1 MSDVIIKYHVL
12 NLDFKLLEDNDT
24 TDDDSPDEA
33 TVHEEQVADEN
44 RFQEFED
51 QAGRDSDDLHNK
63 CNEKIVSL
71 ENQISKLSEEIITL
85 KDHTARLEK
94 QNWMLQVKIVQDN
107 DKRTLFTVN
116 TEKDGYP
123 SPEWLIKASTVAN
136 DSDYLFVKELM
147 LFLWPKGIDRHAT
160 TSGRTSNNPK
170 GAKKVQTDT
179 EETAGPSKKASTAA
193 SGDPSVQIDPE
204 KVNFIKDC
212 LFQRREIL
220 GDDHG
225 MANSLAKK
233 AVQHI
238 NRVLAN
244 NPNMKNNNKI

>member
-1 MSDVIIKYHVL
+1 MQLFQPMDLSQTYKASIIAVQL
-12 NLDFKLLEDNDT
+12 SEASTWSNSVQRPTNPSEVKLLEDNDT
-24 TDDDSPDEA
+24 TDDESPDEA

-51 QAGRDSDDLHNK
+51 QAGRDSDDLHNE

-85 KDHTARLEK
+85 KDHKARLEK

-170 GAKKVQTDT
+170 GAKTVQTDT

-204 KVNFIKDC
+204 KVNFIK
-212 LFQRREIL
+212 
-220 GDDHG
+220 G
-225 MANSLAKK
+225 
-233 AVQHI
+233 VI
-238 NRVLAN
+238 NYD
-244 NPNMKNNNKI
+244 MIK